1 MNLYIFLLLLVNA
14 NCFWKKAYRT
24 IHQKA
29 SVSINMHNWYVIGEI
44 KDFQVN
50 KPKKVFVKNTPI
62 TIWRN
67 IYDDFSG
74 IYDVCPHRGA
84 SLSKGRI
91 CSSTNSVV
99 CPYHTFKFNPY
110 GRLIQTPGQ
119 TYLRKSQHYNVKTD
133 VAHYKVIKKGQWVYL
148 YNHPLYDVVN
158 TDAIEP
164 WIEPEHHDDSY
175 CCVYLNKKFK
185 MDARTVTENSLDILH
200 ISEVHSFGNKKRPLP
215 YDEKIEHIDD
225 GHYKII
231 YNYETGEDSIPKV
244 LYNNN
249 KLVIENEYI
258 LPHYTVARVIFGPF
272 VNTIVTS
279 ALPIDNEN
287 THLFVRAYRN
297 NLNVPV
303 FNAMFDMMTRYL
315 MDKTLKEDKN
325 VIESIYR
332 EYRDGNFITKY
343 DELTRKYREDYQCF
357 TEQFEEM
364 TKCK

>member
-1 MNLYIFLLLLVNA
+1 M
-14 NCFWKKAYRT
+14 
-24 IHQKA
+24 
-29 SVSINMHNWYVIGEI
+29 
-44 KDFQVN
+44 
-50 KPKKVFVKNTPI
+50 
-62 TIWRN
+62 
-67 IYDDFSG
+67 
-74 IYDVCPHRGA
+74 
-84 SLSKGRI
+84 
-91 CSSTNSVV
+91 
-99 CPYHTFKFNPY
+99 
-110 GRLIQTPGQ
+110 
-119 TYLRKSQHYNVKTD
+119 
-133 VAHYKVIKKGQWVYL
+133 
-148 YNHPLYDVVN
+148 
-158 TDAIEP
+158 
-164 WIEPEHHDDSY
+164 
-175 CCVYLNKKFK
+175 
-185 MDARTVTENSLDILH
+185 
-200 ISEVHSFGNKKRPLP
+200 
-215 YDEKIEHIDD
+215 
-225 GHYKII
+225 
-231 YNYETGEDSIPKV
+231 
-244 LYNNN
+244 
-249 KLVIENEYI
+249 IENEYI